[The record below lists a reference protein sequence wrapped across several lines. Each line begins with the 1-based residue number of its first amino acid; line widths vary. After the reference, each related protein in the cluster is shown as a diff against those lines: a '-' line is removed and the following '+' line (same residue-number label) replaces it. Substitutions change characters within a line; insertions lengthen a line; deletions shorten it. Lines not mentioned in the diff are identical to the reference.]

1 MAAEP
6 QQYTQRLVVLG
17 AAGVGKSAIV
27 AQFLFET
34 FTEKYKKTVE
44 ELYCTEYDV
53 YETKTVLRI
62 LMTSDTV
69 SCFTNDVIKVRL
81 DILDTSGS
89 FEFPAM
95 RKLSITNANA
105 YLLVYAID
113 NPQSFEEIK
122 SIRQEI
128 IDIRGEVG
136 IAKLPVV
143 VVGNNDSSLCG
154 STLILCPLPIPQEII
169 DIRGE
174 AGIAKLPVVVVGNND
189 SSLCGSTLILCPLP
203 IPQEIIDIRGEAGIA
218 KLPVVVVGN
227 NDSSLCGSTLIL
239 CPLPIPQEIID
250 IRGEAGIA
258 KLLVVVEIIDIR
270 GEAGIAKLPV
280 VVVGNK
286 CDLEEKRQVPKEDA
300 ELVVELAWQHVFLES
315 SAKERTNVV
324 NIFKQLLHQAH
335 IPCHLSPALR
345 RRRASLPVTPSANG
359 HLPPGGKDEVK
370 PSMRRHNTRRRSSCK
385 VQ

>member
-53 YETKTVLRI
+53 YET
-62 LMTSDTV
+62 
-69 SCFTNDVIKVRL
+69 KVRL

-128 IDIRGEVG
+128 IDIRGE
-136 IAKLPVV
+136 
-143 VVGNNDSSLCG
+143 
-154 STLILCPLPIPQEII
+154 
-169 DIRGE
+169 
-174 AGIAKLPVVVVGNND
+174 AGIA
-189 SSLCGSTLILCPLP
+189 
-203 IPQEIIDIRGEAGIA
+203 Q
-218 KLPVVVVGN
+218 
-227 NDSSLCGSTLIL
+227 
-239 CPLPIPQEIID
+239 
-250 IRGEAGIA
+250 
-258 KLLVVVEIIDIR
+258 
-270 GEAGIAKLPV
+270 LPV

-286 CDLEEKRQVPKEDA
+286 CDMEDKRQVPKEDA

-359 HLPPGGKDEVK
+359 HASPGGKDDVK